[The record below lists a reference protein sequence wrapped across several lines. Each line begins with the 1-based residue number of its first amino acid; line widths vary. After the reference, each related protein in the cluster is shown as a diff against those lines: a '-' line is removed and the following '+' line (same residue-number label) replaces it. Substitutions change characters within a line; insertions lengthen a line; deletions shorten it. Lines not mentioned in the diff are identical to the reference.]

1 MVSLKISPYHEAN
14 PFFRIMRRS
23 AGWPPLLLV
32 YERILPPADRFVFR
46 VTGGRK
52 TFIGLVTGL
61 PALMLTTTGARS
73 GAQRTHPLAYLGK
86 DGDFVV
92 IGANWAKRDNP
103 QWYHNL
109 RANPEAKVTVA
120 GSGSRY
126 DVRAREVT
134 GAERD
139 PYWEQG
145 CRMFPPWKLYAAR
158 SHRDLPVLILAR
170 QEEPTSAA
178 PPDD

>member
-1 MVSLKISPYHEAN
+1 MVSLQISPYDGVNA
-14 PFFRIMRRS
+14 FFRVMRRS

-32 YERILPPADRFVFR
+32 YERILPPADRLVFR
-46 VTGGRK
+46 ATGGKK

-61 PALMLTTTGARS
+61 PTLMLTTTGARS

-92 IGANWAKRDNP
+92 IGANWAKRGNP

-109 RANPEAKVTVA
+109 RANPDAKVTVTR
-120 GSGSRY
+120 SGSCH
-126 DVRAREVT
+126 DVTAREVT
-134 GAERD
+134 GPERD

-170 QEEPTSAA
+170 REERTSAA
-178 PPDD
+178 RPDD

>member
-1 MVSLKISPYHEAN
+1 MVSLEISPYDEAN
-14 PFFRIMRRS
+14 AFFRIMRRS

-46 VTGGRK
+46 ITGGRR

-73 GAQRTHPLAYLGK
+73 GAQRTHPL
-86 DGDFVV
+86 
-92 IGANWAKRDNP
+92 
-103 QWYHNL
+103 
-109 RANPEAKVTVA
+109 RAHPDAKVTVA
-120 GSGSRY
+120 GSGSGSRY

-134 GAERD
+134 GPERD

-170 QEEPTSAA
+170 QEERTSPAR
-178 PPDD
+178 PDD

>member
-1 MVSLKISPYHEAN
+1 MVSLKISPYDEAN
-14 PFFRIMRRS
+14 AFFRIMRRS
-23 AGWPPLLLV
+23 AGWRPLLLL

-46 VTGGRK
+46 VTGGRR

-73 GAQRTHPLAYLGK
+73 GAQRTHPVAYLGK

-92 IGANWAKRDNP
+92 IGANYGKPRSP

-109 RANPEAKVTVA
+109 RANPDAKVTVS
-120 GSGSRY
+120 GSGSCY

-134 GAERD
+134 GPERD
-139 PYWEQG
+139 QYWEQG

-158 SHRDLPVLILAR
+158 SHRDLPVLVLAR
-170 QEEPTSAA
+170 QEERTSAA
-178 PPDD
+178 RPDD

>member
-1 MVSLKISPYHEAN
+1 MVSLEISPYDKAN
-14 PFFRIMRRS
+14 AFFRIMRRS
-23 AGWPPLLLV
+23 AGWPPFLLL

-46 VTGGRK
+46 ITRGRK

-92 IGANWAKRDNP
+92 IGANWAKRGNP

-109 RANPEAKVTVA
+109 RANPDAKVTVA
-120 GSGSRY
+120 GTGLSY

-134 GAERD
+134 GPDRD

-158 SHRDLPVLILAR
+158 AHRDLPVLILAR
-170 QEEPTSAA
+170 QEEQTSPTRQH
-178 PPDD
+178 D